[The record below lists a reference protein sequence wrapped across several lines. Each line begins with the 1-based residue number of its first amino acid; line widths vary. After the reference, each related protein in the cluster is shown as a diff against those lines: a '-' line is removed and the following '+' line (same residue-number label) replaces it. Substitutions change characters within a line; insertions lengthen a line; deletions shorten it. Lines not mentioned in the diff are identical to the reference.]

1 MSGMS
6 LPGNLLGEAT
16 DLMVKKKCL
25 VMEILQLT
33 EAQAKLLKPGQAEE
47 LLRLI
52 EQRQRYIEGITIIDQ
67 DLQRVE
73 DGLLKLSGL
82 SSSCAGSTA
91 LNEGWQQVLDLRKRI
106 RVLWDKVNNRD
117 QLNRQIIV
125 QELVALKRTLQGLRT
140 RR

>member
-1 MSGMS
+1 M
-6 LPGNLLGEAT
+6 
-16 DLMVKKKCL
+16 
-25 VMEILQLT
+25 T

-140 RR
+140 RRGTMQAYRGTAPQRGGYFIDHKK